1 MAFNNFVLL
10 FLQTINFLF
19 RLRSDILLNVLKV
32 IFCLAAAF
40 FASSLPAVLLF
51 QDDFSYADGPIVS
64 APGSPWNL
72 HSGSAGD
79 ALVAGGKLEVSSSRG
94 DDIDAFIPGQPY
106 TSGSVLYSSFTV
118 RFSALPTSGGAYFAH
133 FNASSSRA
141 VIFASTGGAP
151 GGFFRFGI
159 GNSSG
164 ATATSGQLT
173 NNLSL
178 NQTYFIVTRYNV
190 GTGLGT
196 IWLNPALESDP
207 SVTAADAITTVNILA
222 YSFRQTS
229 GEGNMVID
237 DLKLAT
243 SFAEVVSANSALT
256 PTIQIQPQSQTVF
269 EGANVSFEVVSDGT
283 PPLFHQWKF
292 NGTNLV
298 NANGSTLSL
307 TNVSTA
313 DAGNYTVTINN
324 SAGSTNSVPASL
336 TVNPAPTVGVSLLT
350 YNVKGNG
357 TTNWSTNTAQVM
369 AIGRQVMYLNPDII
383 TFNEIPLTNTFEM
396 TNFVK
401 AFLPGYFLATNSGTD
416 GFIRSVIAS
425 RYPITRSKSWLDGA
439 DLKPFGYTNTSTT
452 LADNFTRDLFE
463 AEINV
468 PGFPRHFHVFTTHLK
483 STAGTTYT
491 DAAAKRA
498 AEAAAITNFFATNF
512 FVLYPNRPYALTG
525 DMNDSD
531 TNALAIQRLLSVR
544 MGTRLTNPKN
554 PFTDSINTF
563 SSTSP
568 SSRIDYIFPTGLLFS
583 NIISSQVFRSDRL
596 TPLPPNLL
604 SNDSQI
610 ASDHLAVMMVFAN
623 PYTQPFRLLSIAR
636 TNSAVTL
643 RWESVFGGTYRVESS
658 SNLIAWS
665 TLSSNLTATG
675 GVSTLTTNLSAPNL
689 FFRVRA
695 P

>member
-1 MAFNNFVLL
+1 M
-10 FLQTINFLF
+10 
-19 RLRSDILLNVLKV
+19 LKV

-40 FASSLPAVLLF
+40 FASSLPAALLF
-51 QDDFSYADGPIVS
+51 QDNFSYSDGPIVT
-64 APGSPWNL
+64 APGSPWSL

-94 DDIDAFIPGQPY
+94 DDVDASIPGQPY
-106 TSGSVLYSSFTV
+106 TAASGSVLYSSFKV
-118 RFSALPTSGGAYFAH
+118 SFSALPTSGGAYFAH
-133 FNASSSRA
+133 FNASSFRG
-141 VIFASTGGAP
+141 VIFASTSGAP
-151 GGFFRFGI
+151 SAFFRLGI
-159 GNSSG
+159 GNTSG

-190 GTGLGT
+190 ATGLGT

-207 SVTAADAITTVNILA
+207 NVTAADSASTVNILA
-222 YSFRQTS
+222 YSFRQTPS
-229 GEGNMVID
+229 EGTMVID

-243 SFAEVVSANSALT
+243 SFADVVSANSAIT
-256 PTIQIQPQSQTVF
+256 PTIQTQPQSQTVF

-283 PPLFHQWKF
+283 QPLFYQWKF

-307 TNVSTA
+307 TNVSMA
-313 DAGNYTVTINN
+313 DAGDYTVMVSN
-324 SAGSTNSVPASL
+324 SAGSTNSVSGFL

-369 AIGRQVMYLNPDII
+369 AIGREVMYLNPDII
-383 TFNEIPLTNTFEM
+383 TFNEIPYTNTYQM

-416 GFIRSVIAS
+416 NFIRSVIAS
-425 RYPITRSKSWLDGA
+425 RYPITRSQSWLDGA
-439 DLKPFGYTNTSTT
+439 DLKPFGYTNTSSTV
-452 LADNFTRDLFE
+452 ADNFTRDLFE

-468 PGFPRHFHVFTTHLK
+468 PGFSQHFHVFTTHLK
-483 STAGTTYT
+483 SSSTNYVEN
-491 DAAAKRA
+491 AAKRA

-512 FVLYPNRPYALTG
+512 FVLYPSRPYVLTG

-531 TNALAIQRLLSVR
+531 TNTLALQRLLSAP
-544 MGTRLTNPKN
+544 MGTHLTNPKN
-554 PFTDSINTF
+554 PFTGSINTF

-604 SNDSQI
+604 TNDSQI

-623 PYTQPFRLLSIAR
+623 PYTQPFKLLSIAR

-643 RWESVFGGTYRVESS
+643 HWESVIGGTYRVETS
-658 SNLIAWS
+658 SNLLAWS
-665 TLSSNLTATG
+665 NLASNLTATG